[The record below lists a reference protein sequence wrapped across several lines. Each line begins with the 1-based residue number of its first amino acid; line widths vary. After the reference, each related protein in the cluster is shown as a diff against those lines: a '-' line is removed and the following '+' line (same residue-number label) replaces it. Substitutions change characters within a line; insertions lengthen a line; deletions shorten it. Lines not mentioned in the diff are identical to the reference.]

1 MNPVAPIMTISPL
14 VWGLFAVTVAMDMW
28 GQIAFKL
35 GLNSLARRPA
45 GQSAGGPASWWA
57 MVIHPWILAGLAGYG
72 LEMVCWLYV
81 VGHAPLTVI
90 GPMAAIAYVG
100 VVLAGKLFLH
110 EQPDLRRW
118 VGAGLVS
125 LGAAILGFSIA

>member
-1 MNPVAPIMTISPL
+1 MNPVAPIMSISPL

-35 GLNSLARRPA
+35 GLNGLDQAVSRGSGSRVGFWFAVVANPWVMA
-45 GQSAGGPASWWA
+45 GF
-57 MVIHPWILAGLAGYG
+57 AGYVV
-72 LEMVCWLYV
+72 EMLCWLYV
-81 VGHAPLTVI
+81 VGHAPLSVI

-125 LGAAILGFSIA
+125 LGAAILGVSIA